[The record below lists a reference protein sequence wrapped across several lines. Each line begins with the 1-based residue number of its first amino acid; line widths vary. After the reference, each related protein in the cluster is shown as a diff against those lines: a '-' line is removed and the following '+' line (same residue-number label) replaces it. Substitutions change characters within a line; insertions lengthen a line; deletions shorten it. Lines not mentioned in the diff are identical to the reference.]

1 MLYDTVWLD
10 ARLATLTLGQSGL
23 GTVERGAVAAK
34 DGRMRSFRLAGMRP
48 AASPLTAAG

>member
-34 DGRMRSFRLAGMRP
+34 DGRIAFGGASDWLGCAPPRRP
-48 AASPLTAAG
+48 